1 MNIILVG
8 FMGTGKSAIG
18 KKLAQSLGMGYLDTD
33 EIIEK
38 REGCKIFQIFQ
49 EKGESYFRKVE
60 TQMVKEV
67 ARWDNYV
74 IATGGGV
81 VLKEENMAALR
92 KNGLIVCLSAD
103 PETIWKRIAEDQSR
117 PLLKCKNP
125 KKRIESLLKERQPY
139 YQKVDFVI
147 ETSKLKDEEVVER
160 IIATLKK
167 AEGHSPPSL
176 RMLLQGK
183 ALRR

>member
-1 MNIILVG
+1 MNIVLTG
-8 FMGTGKSAIG
+8 FMGTGKSVIG
-18 KKLAQSLGMGYLDTD
+18 KKLAQRLGMGYLDTD

-38 REGCKIFQIFQ
+38 REKCKIFQIFE
-49 EKGESYFRKVE
+49 EKGEGYFRKIE
-60 TQMVKEV
+60 TQVVKKI
-67 ARWDNYV
+67 AGWDNYV

-103 PETIWKRIAEDQSR
+103 LETIWNRTAKNQRR
-117 PLLKCKNP
+117 PLLNCKNP

-139 YQKVDFVI
+139 YQKVDFAI
-147 ETSKLKDEEVVER
+147 DTSKLNNVEVVER

-167 AEGHSPPSL
+167 RKAKASL
-176 RMLLQGK
+176 TRES
-183 ALRR
+183 